1 MATLLRWMELMTES
15 LGADGALER
24 LAAILDL
31 FALTST
37 GRGHSLEPAT
47 LGVTEIS
54 RSLGLPKGTVSR
66 QLSRLETVGILQ
78 RLPDRRYTLGARVH
92 AWSQAAAPGSTIK
105 VWARPVMEQ
114 LAREFGETVS
124 LFIREGVEAVCID
137 QIDGSF
143 PLRLTA
149 VVGRRMALH
158 AGASPRALLAYA
170 PAEIQRDVLAREAY
184 PAVTDETITDSV
196 RLKQAIAETR
206 RLGYTLSQNELDE
219 GAAGISAPILDA
231 TGLAIA
237 AIGVAGPA
245 VRFQGDR
252 RVAIVSALCQATRSV
267 SVSLGYQEPQS

>member
-37 GRGHSLEPAT
+37 GRGQSLEPAT
-47 LGVTEIS
+47 LGVTDIS

-66 QLSRLETVGILQ
+66 QLSRLEKVGILQ

-92 AWSQAAAPGSTIK
+92 AWSQAAAPGNAIK
-105 VWARPVMEQ
+105 VWARPAMTH
-114 LAREFGETVS
+114 LSREFGETVS
-124 LFIREGVEAVCID
+124 LLVRDGSEAVCID

-149 VVGRRMALH
+149 VVGRRLALH
-158 AGASPRALLAYA
+158 AGSSPRALLAFS
-170 PAEIQRDVLAREAY
+170 PPEIQRSLLEQTPL
-184 PAVTDETITDSV
+184 PAFASETMTDSGEL
-196 RLKQAIAETR
+196 RRMIAETQ

-219 GAAGISAPILDA
+219 GAIGIAAPIRDRS
-231 TGLAIA
+231 GYAIA
-237 AIGVAGPA
+237 AIGLAGPA
-245 VRFQGDR
+245 PRFQGER
-252 RVAIVSALCQATRSV
+252 RDAIVSALCQATRSV
-267 SVSLGYQEPQS
+267 SVSLGYQEPQT